1 MQNLTLKAL
10 LAIVAMAASGAG
22 SADTVTLVA
31 DQLRTGGGTLYTKFF
46 NNPAGGPVSTA
57 TWDWNSA
64 TGVLTQ
70 LPQADLSPL

>member
-1 MQNLTLKAL
+1 
-10 LAIVAMAASGAG
+10 MAWPCRVPARRI
-22 SADTVTLVA
+22 TVTLVA

-57 TWDWNSA
+57 TWDWNSG

-70 LPQADLSPL
+70 TGGVYYATRRIGSIDGRPDP